1 MIKKRK
7 MKKEETN
14 SVQKIFAG
22 ITVSALV
29 ASVSTGLFAIMIYE
43 EIIPE
48 GSVGYCSLV
57 TLLISSITGASVATS
72 KCGKEKIY
80 ISLIIGIVYCALLM
94 TITAL
99 FFGGEFRGIWVTIMV
114 VLSGCMIAI
123 ITKRNRN
130 NHLKLR
136 RNKIRPR

>member
-1 MIKKRK
+1 
-7 MKKEETN
+7 
-14 SVQKIFAG
+14 
-22 ITVSALV
+22 
-29 ASVSTGLFAIMIYE
+29 
-43 EIIPE
+43 
-48 GSVGYCSLV
+48 
-57 TLLISSITGASVATS
+57 
-72 KCGKEKIY
+72 
-80 ISLIIGIVYCALLM
+80 LIIGIVYCALLM

>member
-1 MIKKRK
+1 
-7 MKKEETN
+7 
-14 SVQKIFAG
+14 
-22 ITVSALV
+22 
-29 ASVSTGLFAIMIYE
+29 
-43 EIIPE
+43 
-48 GSVGYCSLV
+48 LV